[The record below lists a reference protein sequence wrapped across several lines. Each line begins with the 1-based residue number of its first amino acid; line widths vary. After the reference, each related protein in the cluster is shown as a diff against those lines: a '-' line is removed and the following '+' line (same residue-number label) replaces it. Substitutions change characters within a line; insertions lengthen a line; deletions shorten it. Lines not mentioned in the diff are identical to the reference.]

1 MTTNDIT
8 PEIET
13 TPSKL
18 SVLKSKITREG
29 LILGGVTAGILIALG
44 STLLEAYRNRDEI
57 SDLTPE
63 ELGEMAKMEALVTA
77 QSGV

>member
-29 LILGGVTAGILIALG
+29 LILGGVATGILIAVG
-44 STLLEAYRNRDEI
+44 SSLLEAYRNRTEI
-57 SDLTPE
+57 DDLSPE
-63 ELGEMAKMEALVTA
+63 ELAEMASMEELVYA